1 MSVLLNHFAAHLK
14 LTQRVINS
22 VSIRKET
29 QLLGLHEG
37 YTNEQKVLHYNW
49 LVNKLRSEGGMVREA
64 IDPVFSLFIKPPGIL
79 MDRKLSH
86 CFDHNPFSSSNN
98 HSHSAVS
105 ETHFLNLMSMML

>member
-37 YTNEQKVLHYNW
+37 YTNEKKMLHYNW
-49 LVNKLRSEGGMVREA
+49 LVNK
-64 IDPVFSLFIKPPGIL
+64 
-79 MDRKLSH
+79 
-86 CFDHNPFSSSNN
+86 
-98 HSHSAVS
+98 
-105 ETHFLNLMSMML
+105 